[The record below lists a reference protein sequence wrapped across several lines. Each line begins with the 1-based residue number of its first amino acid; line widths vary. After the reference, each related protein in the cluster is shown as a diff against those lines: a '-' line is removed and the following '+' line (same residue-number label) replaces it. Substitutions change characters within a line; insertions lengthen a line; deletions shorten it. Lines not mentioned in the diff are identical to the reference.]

1 MPHKALASPKC
12 RVYVYGNRVLR
23 LENGMVGMSASAAD
37 VPDTNGDLYYNCGQ
51 TDDVVY
57 SEIGRKTYVT
67 KNYQV
72 KASVKVGGN
81 TYTTGYLCNYAYIE
95 EERHW
100 WTNETAW
107 YEWYAE

>member
-1 MPHKALASPKC
+1 MNNKFKKILISIVASAMCATGSMGAL
-12 RVYVYGNRVLR
+12 
-23 LENGMVGMSASAAD
+23 SASAAD

-51 TDDVVY
+51 TSDVVY

-81 TYTTGYLCNYAYIE
+81 TYTTGYKRNYAYIE
-95 EERHW
+95 HERHW